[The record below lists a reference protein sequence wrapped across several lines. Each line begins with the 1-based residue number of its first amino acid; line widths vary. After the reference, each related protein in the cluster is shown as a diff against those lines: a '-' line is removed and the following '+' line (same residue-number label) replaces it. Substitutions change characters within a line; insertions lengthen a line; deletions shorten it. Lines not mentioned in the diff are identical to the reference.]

1 MNHVANVEPEEANVF
16 VYITHLEPPS
26 GGGSFV
32 VGIAYVGTLCYTND
46 LSVNGGTNNGKG
58 FRTSI
63 NSWVYSDLG
72 LSRVRW
78 YNLNNKLEY
87 NTFGNLTL
95 GLYFTNP
102 LLKMIYVLKA
112 HQKFCSYFLLV
123 FEVVYPQGKVMIA
136 KLYCTI
142 NYHSKIILRLLL
154 MKLAIIW
161 IWDTIFIQARGVIG
175 FAQLTDLSVQ
185 MMVE

>member
-1 MNHVANVEPEEANVF
+1 MDHVANVEPEEANVF

-78 YNLNNKLEY
+78 YNLHNKLEY

-112 HQKFCSYFLLV
+112 HQKFCS
-123 FEVVYPQGKVMIA
+123 
-136 KLYCTI
+136 
-142 NYHSKIILRLLL
+142 
-154 MKLAIIW
+154 
-161 IWDTIFIQARGVIG
+161 
-175 FAQLTDLSVQ
+175 
-185 MMVE
+185 